1 MAERAHPGGELRLR
15 IGEAAA
21 RAGVSERTLR
31 YYEEIGL
38 LSPAGHSVGGC
49 REYGP
54 AELARVTRIRELQEL
69 LGLELDEIRG
79 VVAREDRIDTLRD
92 AYRRSEGDEERRAI
106 LLEALQTTEALY
118 LRVSARVERI
128 AAFRDELAETISRYR
143 TWLAGE
149 IPQPERPAAV

>member
-1 MAERAHPGGELRLR
+1 MAEQLRADGEARLR

-54 AELARVTRIRELQEL
+54 SELARVARIRELQEL
-69 LGLELDEIRG
+69 LGLELDEIRS
-79 VVAREDRIDTLRD
+79 VVAREDRIDALKD
-92 AYRRSEGDEERRAI
+92 AYRRSEGDEERHAI
-106 LLEALQTTEALY
+106 LVEALETTEALY
-118 LRVSARVERI
+118 ARVSARVERV
-128 AAFRDELAETISRYR
+128 AAFRDELAGTISRYR
-143 TWLAGE
+143 SRLAGE
-149 IPQPERPAAV
+149 IPQPGQPTAV